1 MSPWW
6 LLLFAGLLEVVWAVA
21 LKYADGFTRFWPS
34 VLVLVTLAGSL
45 VLLSRAARALPIGT
59 AYAVWVG
66 IGALGAAL
74 CGIVLFR
81 EPLTIARAAFLV
93 LLLGAVV
100 GLKLTAP
107 AHG

>member
-74 CGIVLFR
+74 CVIVLFR

>member
-1 MSPWW
+1 VSPWW

-34 VLVLVTLAGSL
+34 VVVLVTLAGSL
-45 VLLSRAARALPIGT
+45 VLMSRAARALPIGT
-59 AYAVWVG
+59 AYAIWVG

-81 EPLTIARAAFLV
+81 EPVTLARAAFLM
-93 LLLGAVV
+93 LLLGAVL

>member
-81 EPLTIARAAFLV
+81 EPVTLARAAFLV

>member
-21 LKYADGFTRFWPS
+21 LKYTDGFTRFWPS

-81 EPLTIARAAFLV
+81 EPLTLARVAFLV

>member
-59 AYAVWVG
+59 AYAIWVG
-66 IGALGAAL
+66 NGALGAAL

-81 EPLTIARAAFLV
+81 EPVTLARAAFLV